1 MVKNISG
8 ANQDI
13 LSWIKENQYEQLN
26 SFLSQHGNHERDSL
40 LNSIS
45 ITPLGVLRTNL
56 DVLLLLKD
64 RGMQFTRDAE
74 TMLQIK
80 SYFNPRSKD
89 NPNTDNPETS
99 ASQSPE
105 NKISSNIGFFALLSA
120 LGSIIK
126 DFFSNKPGIA
136 VKDEQK
142 VSAVHK
148 PQQTQSGHDSL
159 NNSHEKMKNA
169 FVPGVQRKD
178 IRSIIPNPEPLVVID
193 DAESKNDSANIE
205 PEDPLLGD
213 LEEGSGRFEA
223 KQVSLTSKSRTT
235 QRKTSDNKTR
245 LNHHLN

>member
-89 NPNTDNPETS
+89 NP
-99 ASQSPE
+99 
-105 NKISSNIGFFALLSA
+105 
-120 LGSIIK
+120 
-126 DFFSNKPGIA
+126 
-136 VKDEQK
+136 
-142 VSAVHK
+142 
-148 PQQTQSGHDSL
+148 
-159 NNSHEKMKNA
+159 
-169 FVPGVQRKD
+169 
-178 IRSIIPNPEPLVVID
+178 
-193 DAESKNDSANIE
+193 
-205 PEDPLLGD
+205 
-213 LEEGSGRFEA
+213 
-223 KQVSLTSKSRTT
+223 KSYG
-235 QRKTSDNKTR
+235 
-245 LNHHLN
+245 